1 MGGKSS
7 GNGASFANR
16 ASRDLVGTGSMTSR
30 SPSFRMMASSP
41 GNSNSRG
48 IRTALFRPFLKTL
61 TWRSEPVL
69 ARLSG
74 ICQAY
79 ANGVHLSTSPEK
91 LDRWPRFGSGVCELT
106 LRLRSGQALGYVQIS
121 LHFPGLSALN
131 VVMPTDLRRFQQSG
145 QSHFVTFTCYHPL
158 AKGELTS
165 TFRMSAIDLFG
176 AWRVCAAASP
186 CASTDTLS
194 CRNISPPA

>member
-16 ASRDLVGTGSMTSR
+16 ASRDFVGTGSMTSR

-61 TWRSEPVL
+61 TWRSGPVL
-69 ARLSG
+69 ARVVG

-79 ANGVHLSTSPEK
+79 ARERNLSTCPWGKAGYFNEK
-91 LDRWPRFGSGVCELT
+91 HGAGEDECCDDFAT
-106 LRLRSGQALGYVQIS
+106 I
-121 LHFPGLSALN
+121 
-131 VVMPTDLRRFQQSG
+131 DLRGYFL
-145 QSHFVTFTCYHPL
+145 P
-158 AKGELTS
+158 
-165 TFRMSAIDLFG
+165 SA
-176 AWRVCAAASP
+176 
-186 CASTDTLS
+186 
-194 CRNISPPA
+194 